1 MTWLEKYYN
10 DVCRGET
17 VADVFMGVENV
28 NGIDI
33 PIYETREQKLIVGY
47 EMRQELENLMRDLE
61 SDEYTYDT
69 TFADDLLD
77 FMENCIR
84 LTQDPFYDLPMR
96 PMLWQK
102 AWIEC
107 LFSFK
112 MYDEF
117 LRRWVDRFVESLLL
131 IARKNTK
138 SETSSAVGLGVGFTG
153 GKGKLIVPASN
164 TYDQAKLV
172 YEAIDKM
179 RMLLDPRDKVTH
191 RNRDGIEILLNSN
204 KIRMISER
212 TKGKEGRN
220 ISLSIVDEIHEMA
233 DDALIKPIQQSMGT
247 KHDRKLIK
255 ITTEGFVNDG
265 YLDKDLKVYRSIISG
280 DTSISAKRRLPW
292 LYTQDSEAEVF
303 ETNEQGINPAWQKSN
318 PTLIYG
324 VKQWSYLRDNVDEAR
339 KSQQARAFVLSK
351 DFNIKVATSSSWL
364 GRDLYTYEYEKFDLN
379 DFRNCYALGAVD
391 LSESGDTTNAK
402 ILLQRLG
409 DNRKYI
415 LSHYWIPQSKL
426 DEAQNYT
433 GDDKGAGAKYLEW
446 ANKGYVTICEGNG
459 NDLSLVADW
468 FASFEEQ
475 YGIRLL
481 YCGYDQRFKYDWS
494 KRMEY
499 YGYTDGKDLIMIN
512 QSPDVL
518 NGANNQVEYDLRDRL
533 IIGLNEVDRWCFS
546 NSALQLNSRG
556 NGLVVKI
563 DGIREKKI
571 DGAVCMVIL
580 METYL
585 RYGSELK
592 AHLQAQG

>member
-1 MTWLEKYYN
+1 MTWLEKYYD

-17 VADVFMGVENV
+17 VCDVFLGVENV
-28 NGIDI
+28 NGIDV
-33 PIYETREQKLIVGY
+33 PIYETRTQKLIVGY
-47 EMRQELENLMRDLE
+47 EMRQELENLMEDLQ
-61 SDEYTYDT
+61 SDEFQYDT

-84 LTQDPFYDLPMR
+84 LTQDPFYDLPMK

-112 MYDEF
+112 MHDEF
-117 LRRWVDRFVESLLL
+117 LGRWVDRFVETLLL

-179 RMLLDPRDKVTH
+179 RILLDPRDKVTH

-265 YLDKDLKVYRSIISG
+265 YLDKDLKVYRGIIKG
-280 DTSISAKRRLPW
+280 DRSISAKRRLPW

-339 KSQQARAFVLSK
+339 RSQQARAFVLSK

-364 GRDLYTYEYEKFDLN
+364 SRDLYTYESEDFNLD

-391 LSESGDTTNAK
+391 LSECGDTTNAK
-402 ILLQRLG
+402 IMLIRKG

-426 DEAQNYT
+426 DENNEANKN
-433 GDDKGAGAKYLEW
+433 GDDSGAGAKYLEW
-446 ANKGYVTICEGNG
+446 ANKGYVTVCDGNG

-468 FASFEEQ
+468 FAGFEER

-481 YCGYDQRFKYDWS
+481 YCGYDQRFKYDWTR
-494 KRMEY
+494 RMEY
-499 YGYTDGKDLIMIN
+499 YGYNDGENLIMIY
-512 QSPDVL
+512 QSPEVL
-518 NGANNQVEYDLRDRL
+518 NGAINQVENDLRDRY
-533 IIGLNEVDRWCFS
+533 IVGLNDVDRWCFS
-546 NSALQLNSRG
+546 NSALQLNG
-556 NGLVVKI
+556 KGFGLVVKI
-563 DGIREKKI
+563 DGAKERKI

-580 METYL
+580 QETYL

-592 AHLQAQG
+592 VHLQ

>member
-1 MTWLEKYYN
+1 MTWLEKYYE

-17 VADVFMGVENV
+17 VADVFMGVDNV

-33 PIYETREQKLIVGY
+33 PIYETRTQKLIVGY
-47 EMRQELENLMRDLE
+47 EMRQELENLMEDLQN
-61 SDEYTYDT
+61 DEYRYDT
-69 TFADDLLD
+69 TFSDTLID

-84 LTQDPFYDLPMR
+84 LTQDPFYDLPMKL
-96 PMLWQK
+96 MLWQK

-112 MYDEF
+112 MYDDF
-117 LRRWVDRFVESLLL
+117 LHRWIDRFIETLLL

-138 SETSSAVGLGVGFTG
+138 SETSSGVCLGVGCVG

-172 YEAIDKM
+172 YEAVDKM
-179 RMLLDPRDKVTH
+179 RMLLDPKGRDTH
-191 RNRDGIEILLNSN
+191 RNRDGIEILFNSN
-204 KIRMISER
+204 KIRMMSER

-220 ISLSIVDEIHEMA
+220 IAMSVVDEVHEMA

-265 YLDKDLKVYRSIISG
+265 YLDKDLKEYRAIIAG
-280 DTSISAKRRLPW
+280 DNSISAKRRLPW

-351 DFNIKVATSSSWL
+351 DFNIKVANSASWL
-364 GRDLYTYEYEKFDLN
+364 SRDLYTYETDDFDLE
-379 DFRNCYALGAVD
+379 DFRNCYAIGAVD
-391 LSESGDTTNAK
+391 LSECGDTTNAK
-402 ILLQRLG
+402 IMLIRKD

-415 LSHYWIPQSKL
+415 LSHYWIPESKL
-426 DEAQNYT
+426 QEANDENT
-433 GDDKGAGAKYLEW
+433 GAKYLEW
-446 ANKGYVTICEGNG
+446 ANAGYVTICEGNG
-459 NDLSLVADW
+459 NDLSLIADW
-468 FASFEEQ
+468 FGEFEQ
-475 YGIRLL
+475 RFGIRLL
-481 YCGYDQRFKYDWS
+481 YCGYDQRFKFDWS
-494 KRMEY
+494 RRMEY
-499 YGYTDGKDLIMIN
+499 YNYNDGRDLIMIY

-518 NGANNQVEYDLRDRL
+518 NGAINQTEKDLRDRL
-533 IIGLNEVDRWCFS
+533 IVGLNDVDRWCLG
-546 NSALQLNSRG
+546 NSALQLNSKG
-556 NGLVVKI
+556 MGLVVKM
-563 DGIREKKI
+563 DGVKERKI
-571 DGAVCMVIL
+571 DGAVCLVIL
-580 METYL
+580 QETYL

-592 AHLQAQG
+592 VYLQ